1 MGEVFKLFGTIGVDN
16 KPANK
21 ALDDLENKGKS
32 TTNKVGGF
40 FSKLSSKVGQTLS
53 GIGNKID
60 FKGMSNQFNVM
71 GSKINNGLL
80 KAVKVGGMALA
91 AGGAATMAAAGATLI
106 KSMNMAGEL
115 EQNMGGSTAVFG
127 KYATQMQKTGSTAFE
142 KMGLSQ
148 SDFLANANKMGSLY
162 QGAGFSVKE
171 SMTMTS
177 DSMQRASDVASI
189 MGIDVGSAMEAVSG
203 MAKGNFEMMDNLGV
217 AMNDTTIGNYALS
230 KGIQKSTQQMTT
242 QEKVGLATQ
251 MFMEKTA
258 KYAGNYAKEND
269 TLAGSLQTAK
279 SALSNF
285 MAGAGS
291 IDDVISSGMNFAKI
305 AGKSA
310 MELAPKLF
318 QGILKAVQTLI
329 PQIPSIV
336 DGLAKGMANTL
347 GKMFGDGVKSKF
359 ESLVGIISG
368 VVGKLSDAFGFVA
381 KYKDIFM
388 PMAVGIGV
396 AVGFLSAWNIA
407 TTIFNGLMAIRN
419 AYALAAAVR
428 TGMLTAATAAQTAA
442 TMGAS
447 GAFGVLNAV
456 MNANPIAI
464 IVLALVALVAGL
476 TYFFTQTKT
485 GQAIWQ
491 AFTSFLSSAFNTIKN
506 TAVSVF
512 TAIATFLTG
521 IWTAITTNA
530 QLAWTLFSTIVGG
543 VISAVVNV
551 IKTIFNGLKTFLGM
565 LWEGIKAVAMAVWT
579 MIGNLIVTLVTGYI
593 LMWQAI
599 FQGFAAFLSALWN
612 GIKLVVSTVWNAIRT
627 VISNVIQA
635 IVSAAIAIFNGLRN
649 SIINIFNAIRNTAST
664 VWNAIRNTISSVVS
678 GISSTVSSIFNG
690 LKGTVTGIWN
700 GIHSAISGVVNGI
713 RNTISGAFNGLSG
726 IVSNAFNAVKSAMV
740 NPINAAKNA
749 LSGAI
754 NAIKGFFSNLRLD
767 IPKPRIPH
775 ISVNGGS
782 APFGIGGKGS
792 LPSFNVD
799 WYAKGGIMTQ
809 PTLFGM
815 NGNSLMG
822 GGEAGKEAVL
832 PLDKKNLAGIG
843 AGVAEAAG
851 LNNPKSDGD
860 IIVYQTINSPD
871 PLTPRETARQTKLAL
886 QDLAALR

>member
-1 MGEVFKLFGTIGVDN
+1 MGEIFKLFGTIGVDT
-16 KPANK
+16 KSADK
-21 ALDDLENKGKS
+21 ALDDFENKGKS

-40 FSKLSSKVGQTLS
+40 FSKLSNKVGQTLS

-60 FKGMSNQFNVM
+60 FKGMSNQFNAM
-71 GSKINNGLL
+71 GSTINNGLL
-80 KAVKVGGMALA
+80 KAVKVGGLALA
-91 AGGAATMAAAGATLI
+91 AGGAATMAAAGATLV
-106 KSMNMAGEL
+106 KSMNLAGEL
-115 EQNMGGSTAVFG
+115 EQNMGGSEAVFG

-269 TLAGSLQTAK
+269 TLSGSLQTAK

-285 MAGAGS
+285 MSGAGN
-291 IDDVISSGMNFAKI
+291 IDAVISSGMNFAKI

-318 QGILKAVQTLI
+318 EGLLKAVQTLI
-329 PQIPSIV
+329 PQIPSIIS
-336 DGLAKGMANTL
+336 GLAKGMANTL
-347 GKMFGDGVKSKF
+347 GQMFGDDVKSKF
-359 ESLVGIISG
+359 ESLIGIISG
-368 VVGKLSDAFGFVA
+368 AVEKLSSAFSFVA

-396 AVGFLSAWNIA
+396 AVGFLSAWNAA
-407 TTIFNGLMAIRN
+407 TTVFNGLMAIRN

-428 TGMLTAATAAQTAA
+428 TGALTAATAAQTAA

-447 GAFGVLNAV
+447 GAFGILNAV

-464 IVLALVALVAGL
+464 IVLALIALVAGL

-491 AFTSFLSSAFNTIKN
+491 AFTSFLTNAFTIIKDK
-506 TAVSVF
+506 AIEVF
-512 TAIATFLTG
+512 NGIAAFLTG
-521 IWTAITTNA
+521 VWTAITTNA

-543 VISAVVNV
+543 VISAVVTV
-551 IKTIFNGLKTFLGM
+551 IKTVFDGLRTFLGA

-593 LMWQAI
+593 LMWQAM

-612 GIKLVVSTVWNAIRT
+612 GIKLVVSTVWNTIRT
-627 VISNVIQA
+627 IISTVVQA
-635 IVSAAIAIFNGLRN
+635 IVSVAVAIFNGLRN

-740 NPINAAKNA
+740 NPINAARDA

-754 NAIKGFFSNLRLD
+754 NAIRGFFNNLRLD

-809 PTLFGM
+809 PTFFGM

-843 AGVAEAAG
+843 AGVADAAG
-851 LNNPKSDGD
+851 LNNSKTEGD

>member
-1 MGEVFKLFGTIGVDN
+1 MGEIFKLFGTIGVDN
-16 KPANK
+16 KPAKDSLN
-21 ALDDLENKGKS
+21 DFERKGKD
-32 TTNKVGGF
+32 TTIKVGGF
-40 FSKLSSKVGQTLS
+40 FSKLSTKVGQTLS
-53 GIGNKID
+53 GIGNKIN
-60 FKGMSNQFNVM
+60 FKGMSNQFNAM
-71 GSKINNGLL
+71 GGKINSGLV
-80 KAVKVGGMALA
+80 KAVKVGAKA
-91 AGGAATMAAAGATLI
+91 VAVGGAAAMASAGALLV
-106 KSMNMAGEL
+106 KSMNMGGEL

-127 KYATQMQKTGSTAFE
+127 KYATQMQKVGSTAYE

-148 SDFLANANKMGSLY
+148 SDFLANANKMGSLF
-162 QGAGFSVKE
+162 QGAGFSVKD

-230 KGIQKSTQQMTT
+230 KGISKTTQQMTT
-242 QEKVGLATQ
+242 QEKVGLAQQ

-285 MAGAGS
+285 MSGAGD
-291 IDDVISSGMNFAKI
+291 IEAVISSGMNFAKI

-310 MELAPKLF
+310 MELAPRLF
-318 QGILKAVQTLI
+318 EGILTAVQTLI
-329 PQIPSIV
+329 PKIPSIIS
-336 DGLAKGMANTL
+336 GLAQGMADTL
-347 GKMFGDGVKSKF
+347 GKMFGQGVQSKF

-368 VVGKLSDAFGFVA
+368 AVGKLSDALGFVA

-396 AVGFLSAWNIA
+396 AVGFLSAWNA
-407 TTIFNGLMAIRN
+407 ASTIFNGLMAIRN
-419 AYALAAAVR
+419 AYALVAAVR
-428 TGMLTAATAAQTAA
+428 TGALTAATAAETAA

-447 GAFGVLNAV
+447 GAFGILNAV

-464 IVLALVALVAGL
+464 IVLALVALTAGL

-491 AFTSFLSSAFNTIKN
+491 AFTSFLGNAFETIKT
-506 TAVSVF
+506 TAVNVF
-512 TAIATFLTG
+512 TSVANFLSTTWAT
-521 IWTAITTNA
+521 ITTVAQIAWALFNA
-530 QLAWTLFSTIVGG
+530 IVGG
-543 VISAVVNV
+543 TISSVVNF
-551 IKTIFNGLKTFLGM
+551 IKSIFTGLGAFLSF
-565 LWEGIKAVAMAVWT
+565 LWEGIKAVAVVIWT
-579 MIGNLIVTLVTGYI
+579 LIGNLVMAIITGFI
-593 LMWQAI
+593 TFWQTI
-599 FQGFAAFLSALWN
+599 FTGFANFLSILWN
-612 GIKLVVSTVWNAIRT
+612 GIRSVASAVWNAIRT
-627 VISNVIQA
+627 VISAVVQA
-635 IVSAAIAIFNGLRN
+635 VVSVVVSLFNGLRN
-649 SIINIFNAIRNTAST
+649 SIVNIFNAIRNTAST

-726 IVSNAFNAVKSAMV
+726 IVSNAFNAVKSAMI
-740 NPINAAKNA
+740 NPINAARDA

-754 NAIKGFFSNLRLD
+754 NAIRGFFSNLRLD

-809 PTLFGM
+809 PTFFGM

-843 AGVAEAAG
+843 AGVADAAG
-851 LNNPKSDGD
+851 LNNPKTEGD

-871 PLTPRETARQTKLAL
+871 LLTPREIARQTKLQL